1 MVVFE
6 MAIILFS
13 FNQKYELLD
22 ARSIKCKRQN
32 IEWILKLYMEILLVK
47 KN

>member
-1 MVVFE
+1 MVAFKLS
-6 MAIILFS
+6 IILFS
-13 FNQKYELLD
+13 FYQKYELLD

-32 IEWILKLYMEILLVK
+32 IEWILKHYMEILLVK